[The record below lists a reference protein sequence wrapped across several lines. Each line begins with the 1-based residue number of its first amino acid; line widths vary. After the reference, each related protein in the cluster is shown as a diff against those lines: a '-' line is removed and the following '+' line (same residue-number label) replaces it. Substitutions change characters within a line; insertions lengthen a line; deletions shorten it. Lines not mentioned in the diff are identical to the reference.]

1 MKKIENIVDNC
12 IDCRFARRYCN
23 HDENRKIARIC
34 VRMNPAR
41 LAGFDGTK
49 GIVEIP
55 DWCPLETYKETEV
68 VEESSST
75 KPATV
80 IIDAVPSLEWAA
92 ENLTGHGG
100 TEVDGR
106 WYYTWERAMAAAA
119 ELGDGW
125 RLPTIE
131 EFKALAD
138 AGSVW
143 DAERKGRLF
152 GGKLFLEAAG
162 FSGHADGALYGVG
175 SSGSCWSSSPYSSAG
190 VCAGFLYFNDGR
202 IVPVYYDNR
211 AYGFSVRCVRD
222 IK

>member
-1 MKKIENIVDNC
+1 MKKIENIIDSC
-12 IDCRFARRYCN
+12 IACQFCERYN
-23 HDENRKIARIC
+23 HSDVTRSPARIC
-34 VRMNPAR
+34 TRVNPYR
-41 LAGFDGTK
+41 LAGFDGAK
-49 GIVEIP
+49 HAFPIP

-80 IIDAVPSLEWAA
+80 IIDAMPNLEWAA
-92 ENLTGHGG
+92 ENLAGHGG

-106 WYYTWERAMAAAA
+106 WYYTWEQAMAATK

-125 RLPTIE
+125 RLPTRE

-138 AGSVW
+138 AGSFW
-143 DAERKGRLF
+143 DAERKSRLF

-162 FSGHADGALYGVG
+162 YRTRADGALNSVG
-175 SSGSCWSSSPYSSAG
+175 SYGYCWSSSPYSSTDVAAG
-190 VCAGFLYFNDGR
+190 YLVFNNGRVFPVNDG
-202 IVPVYYDNR
+202 NR